1 MKRASRVEVIVGGM
15 YAGKTE
21 ELVRRLRRGLLA
33 GKKVAAFKPTIDI
46 RYSKGDIASHSG
58 ITFSS
63 YPVQYSNE
71 ILDKVREL
79 GEVDLVGVDEV
90 QFFDND
96 ISNVAEILA
105 HEGIRVI
112 LAGLDLDYRG
122 EPFGPVPRLL
132 AVADSVTKVTAVCT
146 QCGEDA
152 TRSQRIVKSSEQV
165 LVGSLESY
173 EARCRSCWT
182 NA

>member
-21 ELVRRLRRGLLA
+21 ELVRRLRRSVIA
-33 GKKVAAFKPTIDI
+33 GKKVLAFKPTIDD

-58 ITFSS
+58 VTFTS
-63 YPVQYSNE
+63 YPVQWAHQVLE
-71 ILDKVREL
+71 RVRQE
-79 GEVDLVGVDEV
+79 GSVDVVGVDEV

-105 HEGIRVI
+105 HEGVRVV

-132 AVADSVTKVTAVCT
+132 AVADSVTKITAVCT

-152 TRSQRIVKSSEQV
+152 TRSQRVVGGSELI
-165 LVGSLESY
+165 LVGAAESY
-173 EARCRSCWT
+173 EARCRSCWSPT
-182 NA
+182 